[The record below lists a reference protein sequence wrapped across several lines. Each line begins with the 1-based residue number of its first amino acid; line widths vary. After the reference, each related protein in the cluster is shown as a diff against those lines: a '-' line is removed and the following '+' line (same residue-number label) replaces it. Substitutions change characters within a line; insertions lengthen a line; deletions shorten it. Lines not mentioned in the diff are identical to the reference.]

1 MITIVDHC
9 WESAVIKHTL
19 EEDVDEAV
27 IFLQLLIL
35 VPIEQWLRDVVTFRG
50 VYSGWSAAEIVRTR
64 AYRLSQLPGV
74 SGVYSKRQKFGSHND
89 GASCQPNQPTQCQV
103 TSNISAFLLATP
115 GSKVIQN
122 CKVCDRLIT
131 KMHYAELSESGE
143 KLSSREREVT
153 YSGLVVMRYKTHT
166 TPLAARGQPNI
177 EGNTNTR
184 TDALSKNWA

>member
-1 MITIVDHC
+1 MVCSRNRKDACVKGSRSSPTSPACIANVRSSDPITM
-9 WESAVIKHTL
+9 
-19 EEDVDEAV
+19 
-27 IFLQLLIL
+27 
-35 VPIEQWLRDVVTFRG
+35 VPVV
-50 VYSGWSAAEIVRTR
+50 
-64 AYRLSQLPGV
+64 SQI
-74 SGVYSKRQKFGSHND
+74 
-89 GASCQPNQPTQCQV
+89 QPTQCQV
-103 TSNISAFLLATP
+103 TSNISAFHLATP

-153 YSGLVVMRYKTHT
+153 YSGLVVLRYKTHT

-184 TDALSKNWA
+184 TDALSKIGRNNPRLSQRAESGVRMQ